1 VRVWWVPAVT
11 LVLLVSACGSSGGG
25 GTGGSSSRLSASAYK
40 AHLKTLAKESNTA
53 QHAVEKGFR
62 ATSVP
67 QLVTVLTAFGTAER
81 RIGDEV
87 AALNPPTNA
96 EAANNE
102 LAKGQQDTAS
112 EVQALLPKIKKM
124 PSAQAA
130 IAYLSKKTTTKGG
143 HEIDQGL
150 AKLKQLGYIKN
161 VS

>member
-1 VRVWWVPAVT
+1 MVT
-11 LVLLVSACGSSGGG
+11 LVLLVSACGSGGG
-25 GTGGSSSRLSASAYK
+25 GTSGGSSSLSASAYR
-40 AHLKTLAKESNTA
+40 AHLKPIAKESNTA

-62 ATSVP
+62 ASSVP
-67 QLVTVLTAFGTAER
+67 QLVTVLTAFGTAEK

-96 EAANNE
+96 EVANTE

-112 EVQALLPKIKKM
+112 EIQALLPKIRKM

-130 IAYLSKKTTTKGG
+130 IAYLSKKSTTKGG
-143 HEIDQGL
+143 HEIDQAL
-150 AKLKQLGYIKN
+150 AKLKQLGYIKS

>member
-1 VRVWWVPAVT
+1 VRVWWVFAVT

-25 GTGGSSSRLSASAYK
+25 GTGGSSRLSASAYK

-67 QLVTVLTAFGTAER
+67 QLVTVLTAFGAAEK

-112 EVQALLPKIKKM
+112 EVQALLPRIKKM
-124 PSAQAA
+124 SSAQAA
-130 IAYLSKKTTTKGG
+130 IAYLSKKSTTKGG

-150 AKLKQLGYIKN
+150 AKLKQLGYIKS